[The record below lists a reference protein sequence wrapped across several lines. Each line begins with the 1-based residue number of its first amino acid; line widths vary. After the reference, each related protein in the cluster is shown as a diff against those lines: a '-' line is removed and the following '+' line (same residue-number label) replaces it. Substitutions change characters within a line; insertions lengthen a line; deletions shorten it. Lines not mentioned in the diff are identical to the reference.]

1 MMHVRRR
8 ALRRAVK
15 ALHDDRTRQSSK
27 AQLLE
32 VKVRDAREELVNM
45 EQKLQTKENLQAQID
60 SLLSDSKTLEPSQSQ
75 NDDRIATLS
84 AKIGELSQ
92 NLRRFQESSAQE
104 QDGLQQEI
112 NSMEQDS
119 EKLTSF
125 AKAIQM

>member
-1 MMHVRRR
+1 MHVRRR

-119 EKLTSF
+119 QKLISF
-125 AKAIQM
+125 ATAIQM

>member
-1 MMHVRRR
+1 MHVRRR

-84 AKIGELSQ
+84 AKIAELLQ

-119 EKLTSF
+119 ERLTSF
-125 AKAIQM
+125 AAAIQM

>member
-1 MMHVRRR
+1 MYLRRR

-75 NDDRIATLS
+75 NDESIATLS
-84 AKIGELSQ
+84 AKIEELTR
-92 NLRRFQESSAQE
+92 NLRRFEESSAQE

-112 NSMEQDS
+112 NSIEQDS

-125 AKAIQM
+125 ATAIKM

>member
-1 MMHVRRR
+1 M
-8 ALRRAVK
+8 RRAVK

-75 NDDRIATLS
+75 NDESIATLS
-84 AKIGELSQ
+84 AKIEELTR
-92 NLRRFQESSAQE
+92 NLRRFEESSAQE

-112 NSMEQDS
+112 NSIEQDS

-125 AKAIQM
+125 ATAIKM